1 MKTIEELKQY
11 KIIKKKDM
19 PDLNSKGY
27 LLQHIKSGARIFI
40 VSNDDKNKVF
50 YIAFRTPPED
60 STGTPHILEHTVLCG
75 SKKYK
80 AKDPFIELAKGS
92 LNTFLNAM
100 TYPDKTVFPV
110 ASTNDKDFAN
120 LSDVYMDAV
129 LHPAIYENKKIFQ
142 QEGWHY
148 ELMSEKDELKY
159 NGVVYNEMKGA
170 YSTPDDVLDRYILS
184 SLYPDT
190 AYALESG
197 GDPEEIPE
205 LTYEKFLEMHKKY
218 YHPSNSYIYLYGD
231 CDMAERLTWLDKEY
245 LSHYKAQKINSSLS
259 RQDPFTKTVDFEKTY
274 GLSDA
279 ESTLHNTYLSYNCV
293 IRESLD
299 PRLYVAFAILQY
311 ALLESPGAPLK
322 QALLDAKVGQDIES
336 SYENGILQPY
346 FAVIAK
352 YADPSDKEKFL
363 KVIRK
368 TLTDIAKN
376 GINKKTLLAGINSYE
391 FRYREADFGHYPKGL
406 MYGLQSLDSWLYKDN
421 DPFMHIEQ
429 NATYAYLKK
438 EAQSDSRYFEELIE
452 KYLIDNPHSSVV
464 ILKPEKGLTARKEKA
479 VAKKLSKYRASLT
492 ADDIQKI
499 VEDTKELKAY
509 QEEPSSD
516 EELRTIPMLSVS
528 DIDKA
533 AHPFKNDVQKVNGV
547 TALHH
552 DIETNGIAYIGL
564 MLSTQAVPE
573 RLVPYIGLLAAVLG
587 NVNTALHK
595 YEDLNSEINLATG
608 GIYFAPASYPDMN
621 SEDDFDH
628 EFEIRTKVFTQNIP
642 AFMSLADEILFSSDF
657 SDDKRLREIL
667 RMVKSR
673 LQTSLIASGN
683 ATAAERALSY
693 ISDAYYYGGKVHGVD
708 FYRFIEDL
716 DKGFETKANAIKS
729 DLQETLDIL
738 LHKDNLMLDITGTK
752 EMYDSFIPLAKEFM
766 GKLSVKKSKVT
777 DFDFSK
783 SKLNEG
789 FRTASQVQFVAKA
802 GNFKKK
808 GLPYRGELKV
818 LRVIMGYDY
827 LWNNIRV
834 LGGAYGCGATFM
846 RTGNA
851 FFATYRDP
859 HLNNSIRVFKKA
871 ADYIRKF
878 EVSDRDMTKF
888 IIGTISDLDTPLTPK
903 TEGHRSLAAYMHG
916 IDFADVQRER
926 DEILNCDAGKI
937 RELASYID
945 AVIADETLVVV
956 GSESK
961 IDANRDIFG
970 KVDNLL

>member
-1 MKTIEELKQY
+1 MKTIEDLTQY
-11 KIIKKKDM
+11 RIVKKKDM

-27 LLQHIKSGARIFI
+27 LLQHIRSGARVFI

-50 YIAFRTPPED
+50 YIAFRTPPVD

-100 TYPDKTVFPV
+100 TYPDRTVFPV

-120 LSDVYMDAV
+120 LSDVYMDSV
-129 LHPAIYENKKIFQ
+129 LHPAIYDNKKIFQ

-218 YHPSNSYIYLYGD
+218 YHPSNSYIYLYGNS
-231 CDMAERLTWLDKEY
+231 DMVERLTWLDKEY
-245 LSHYKAQKINSSLS
+245 LSHYKQEKIDSALE

-274 GLSDA
+274 AFSDS

-293 IRESLD
+293 IKDNLD
-299 PRLYVAFAILQY
+299 ARLYVAFSILQY

-322 QALLDAKVGQDIES
+322 QALLDARIGQDIES

-352 YADPSDKEKFL
+352 YADVSDKDKFL
-363 KVIRK
+363 RTIRK
-368 TLTDIAKN
+368 TLTDIVKN
-376 GINKKTLLAGINSYE
+376 GINKKTLLAGINYYE
-391 FRYREADFGHYPKGL
+391 FRYREADFGSYPKGL
-406 MYGLQSLDSWLYKDN
+406 MYGLQSLDSWLYKEN

-429 NATYAYLKK
+429 NATYAFLKK
-438 EAQSDSRYFEELIE
+438 EVENDTRYFEGLVE

-464 ILKPEKGLTARKEKA
+464 LLKPEKGLTAKREKA
-479 VAKKLSKYRASLT
+479 VAKKLMKLRSSLT
-492 ADDIQKI
+492 PEEVKQII
-499 VEDTKELKAY
+499 EDTKALKAY
-509 QEEPSSD
+509 QEEPST
-516 EELRTIPMLSVS
+516 EEALKTVPLLEIS

-533 AHPFKNDVQKVNGV
+533 AHPFKNEIKKVSG
-547 TALHH
+547 TPLLHH
-552 DIETNGIAYIGL
+552 DVQTNGIAYLSL
-564 MLSTQAVPE
+564 MFSAQAVPE
-573 RLVPYIGLLAAVLG
+573 RLVPYLGLLASVLA
-587 NVNTALHK
+587 NVDTASHK
-595 YEDLNSEINLATG
+595 YEDLNSEINLRTG
-608 GIYFAPASYPDMN
+608 GMAVIPSTYPYLKSDG
-621 SEDDFDH
+621 DFDQ
-628 EFEIRTKVFTQNIP
+628 ELEVRTKVFEKNISD
-642 AFMSLADEILFSSDF
+642 FVELAEEILFTSDF

-667 RMVKSR
+667 RMIKSR
-673 LQTSLIASGN
+673 MQTSLVAAGN
-683 ATAAERALSY
+683 ATASQRALSY
-693 ISDAYYYGGKVHGVD
+693 ISEAHYYGEKLHGVD
-708 FYRFIEDL
+708 FYRFIDDL
-716 DKGFETKANAIKS
+716 EKNFETKVKS
-729 DLQETLDIL
+729 LKSGLQETLDIL
-738 LHKDNLMLDITGTK
+738 LHRDNLMLDVTGSE
-752 EMYDSFIPLAKEFM
+752 EMAESFGRCAESLI
-766 GKLSVKKSKVT
+766 GKLSDEKSGVT
-777 DFDFSK
+777 DFDFELVK
-783 SKLNEG
+783 KNEG
-789 FRTASQVQFVAKA
+789 YRTASQVQFVAKA
-802 GNFKKK
+802 GSFKKH

-834 LGGAYGCGATFM
+834 LGGAYGCGSAFM
-846 RTGNA
+846 RNGVA
-851 FFATYRDP
+851 YFSTYRDP
-859 HLNNSIRVFKKA
+859 HLKNSISVFSKA
-871 ADYIRKF
+871 SDYIRKF
-878 EVSDRDMTKF
+878 DASDRDMTKF
-888 IIGTISDLDTPLTPK
+888 IIGTISDMDTPLTPK
-903 TEGHRSLAAYMHG
+903 AEGVRSLGAYMMG
-916 IDFADVQRER
+916 LTFEDVQKER
-926 DEILNCDAGKI
+926 DDVLSCSKTKI
-937 RELASYID
+937 RKLADYID
-945 AVIADETLVVV
+945 AVISDEILVVV

-961 IDANRDIFG
+961 IDLNRDIFG

>member
-1 MKTIEELKQY
+1 MKTIEDLKQY
-11 KIIKKKDM
+11 RVVKKKEM
-19 PDLNSKGY
+19 PDLGSKGY
-27 LLQHIKSGARIFI
+27 LLQHIKSGARVFVI
-40 VSNDDKNKVF
+40 SNDDKNKVF
-50 YIAFRTPPED
+50 YVAFRTPPAD
-60 STGTPHILEHTVLCG
+60 STGAPHILEHTVLCG

-129 LHPAIYENKKIFQ
+129 LHPAIYDNKKIFQ

-170 YSTPDDVLDRYILS
+170 FSTPDDVLDRYILS

-205 LTYEKFLEMHKKY
+205 LTYEQFLDMHRKY
-218 YHPSNSYIYLYGD
+218 YHPSNSYIYLYGNS
-231 CDMAERLTWLDKEY
+231 DMVERLTWLDKEY
-245 LSHYKAQKINSSLS
+245 LSHYKAQKIDSGIE

-293 IRESLD
+293 IKDNLD
-299 PRLYVAFAILQY
+299 PRLYVAFSVLQY

-322 QALLDAKVGQDIES
+322 QALLDARIGQDIES

-352 YADPSDKEKFL
+352 YADVSDKDKFL
-363 KVIRK
+363 RVIRK
-368 TLTDIAKN
+368 TLTELAKN
-376 GINKKTLLAGINSYE
+376 GLNKKTLLAGINSFE

-406 MYGLQSLDSWLYKDN
+406 MYGLQALDSWLYKEN

-429 NATYAYLKK
+429 NSTYTFLKK
-438 EAQSDSRYFEELIE
+438 EAESGGRYFEELIE

-464 ILKPEKGLTARKEKA
+464 LLKPEKGLTARREKA
-479 VAKKLSKYRASLT
+479 VAKKLQKYRASLT
-492 ADDIQKI
+492 PEDIQNIIK
-499 VEDTKELKAY
+499 ETKELKAY
-509 QEEPSSD
+509 QEEPSS
-516 EELRTIPMLSVS
+516 EEALKTVPMLEIS
-528 DIDKA
+528 DIDKE
-533 AHPFKNDVQKVNGV
+533 AHPFRNEIKKVAGV
-547 TALHH
+547 KMLHH
-552 DIETNGIAYIGL
+552 DIQTNGIAYIGL
-564 MLSTQAVPE
+564 MLSAQSVPE
-573 RLVPYIGLLAAVLG
+573 RLVPYLGLLAAVLG
-587 NVNTALHK
+587 NVNTEKHK

-608 GIYFAPASYPDMN
+608 GMYFSPASYPDMN
-621 SEDDFDH
+621 SKGDFDQ
-628 EFEIRTKVFTQNIP
+628 EFEIRTKVFEQNIP
-642 AFMSLADEILFSSDF
+642 AFMTLAEEILFSSDF

-667 RMVKSR
+667 RTIKSR
-673 LQTSLIASGN
+673 LQTSLVAAGHV
-683 ATAAERALSY
+683 TAAERALSY
-693 ISDAYYYGGKVHGVD
+693 ISDAYYYGDKVHGID
-708 FYRFIEDL
+708 FYRFIDDL
-716 DKGFETKANAIKS
+716 EKNYESKVQDMKAGLK
-729 DLQETLDIL
+729 ETLEIL
-738 LHKDNLMLDITGTK
+738 LHKDNLMLDITGSK
-752 EMYDSFIPLAKEFM
+752 EMAESFAPLAEEFI
-766 GKLSVKKSKVT
+766 GKLSDKASKMP
-777 DFDFSK
+777 DFEFLRDRK
-783 SKLNEG
+783 NEG

-802 GNFKKK
+802 GNFKDH

-851 FFATYRDP
+851 FFSTYRDP
-859 HLNNSIRVFKKA
+859 HIKNSIKVFENA

-878 EVSDRDMTKF
+878 DVSKRDMTKF
-888 IIGTISDLDTPLTPK
+888 IIGTVSDLDTPLTPK
-903 TEGHRSLAAYMHG
+903 TEGHRSLAAYMYG
-916 IDFADVQRER
+916 ISFDDVQRER
-926 DEILNCDAGKI
+926 DEILSCNVSKI

-945 AVIADETLVVV
+945 ALIKDEAFVVV
-956 GSESK
+956 GAESK
-961 IDANRDIFG
+961 IDENRDIFG

>member
-1 MKTIEELKQY
+1 MKTIEDLKQY
-11 KIIKKKDM
+11 RVVKKKDM

-27 LLQHIKSGARIFI
+27 LLQHIKSGARVFV
-40 VSNDDKNKVF
+40 VSNDDRNKVF
-50 YIAFRTPPED
+50 YIAFRTPPAD

-75 SKKYK
+75 SKKYR

-129 LHPAIYENKKIFQ
+129 LHPAIYGNKKIFQ

-218 YHPSNSYIYLYGD
+218 YHPSNSYIYLYGNA
-231 CDMAERLTWLDKEY
+231 DMVERLTWLDKEY
-245 LSHYKAQKINSSLS
+245 LSHYKQEKIDSALE

-274 GLSDA
+274 AFSDA

-293 IRESLD
+293 IKDNLD
-299 PRLYVAFAILQY
+299 PRLYVAFSVLQY

-322 QALLDAKVGQDIES
+322 QALLDARIGQDIES

-352 YADPSDKEKFL
+352 YADVSDKDKFL
-363 KVIRK
+363 RVIRK
-368 TLTDIAKN
+368 TLTDIVKN
-376 GINKKTLLAGINSYE
+376 GINKKSLLAGINYYE
-391 FRYREADFGHYPKGL
+391 FRYREADFGAYPKGL
-406 MYGLQSLDSWLYKDN
+406 MYGLQSLDSWLYKEN

-429 NATYAYLKK
+429 NATYAFLKR
-438 EAQSDSRYFEELIE
+438 EVENGSRYFEGLIE

-464 ILKPEKGLTARKEKA
+464 LLKPEKGLTAKREKA
-479 VAKKLSKYRASLT
+479 VAKKLMKLKASLSSEE
-492 ADDIQKI
+492 IKQI
-499 VEDTKELKAY
+499 VEDTKALKAY
-509 QEEPSSD
+509 QEEPSTE
-516 EELRTIPMLSVS
+516 EELETVPLLEIS

-533 AHPFKNDVQKVNGV
+533 AHPFKTEIKKVSG
-547 TALHH
+547 TTLLHH
-552 DIETNGIAYIGL
+552 DIQTNGIAYLSL
-564 MLSTQAVPE
+564 MFSAQAVPE
-573 RLVPYIGLLAAVLG
+573 RLVPYLGLLSSVLG

-595 YEDLNSEINLATG
+595 YEDLNSEINLKTG
-608 GIYFAPASYPDMN
+608 GIIFVPTTYPDLK
-621 SEDDFDH
+621 SDGDFDQ
-628 EFEIRTKVFTQNIP
+628 ELEVRTKVFAQNIP
-642 AFMSLADEILFSSDF
+642 EFMTLADEILFSSDF

-667 RMVKSR
+667 RMIKSR
-673 LQTSLIASGN
+673 LQTTLVAAGN
-683 ATAAERALSY
+683 ATASQRALSY
-693 ISDAYYYGGKVHGVD
+693 IAESHYYGEKIHGID
-708 FYRFIEDL
+708 YYRFIDDL
-716 DKGFETKANAIKS
+716 EKNFELRSQTLKAS
-729 DLQETLDIL
+729 LQETLDIL
-738 LHKDNLMLDITGTK
+738 LHRDNLMLDVTGSG
-752 EMYDSFIPLAKEFM
+752 EMAESFTECVSGFI
-766 GKLSVKKSKVT
+766 GKLSGKKSRVT
-777 DFDFSK
+777 DFDFDLTK
-783 SKLNEG
+783 KNEG
-789 FRTASQVQFVAKA
+789 YRTASQVQFVAKA
-802 GNFKKK
+802 GSFRRH

-818 LRVIMGYDY
+818 LRVILSYDY

-834 LGGAYGCGATFM
+834 LGGAYGCGSNFM
-846 RTGNA
+846 RTGDA
-851 FFATYRDP
+851 FFSTFRDP
-859 HLNNSIRVFKKA
+859 HLKNSIDVFKKA

-878 EVSDRDMTKF
+878 DVSDRDMTKF
-888 IIGTISDLDTPLTPK
+888 IIGTISDLDVPLTPK
-903 TEGHRSLAAYMHG
+903 AEGFRSLSAYMTG
-916 IDFADVQRER
+916 MAFEDVQKER
-926 DEILNCDAGKI
+926 DEILSCSKAKI
-937 RELASYID
+937 RKLADYID
-945 AVIADETLVVV
+945 AVISDDTLVVV

-961 IDANRDIFG
+961 IDKNRDIFG